1 MKSPSLMIK
10 CSLAGRKMEEP
21 TTKAPEERKD
31 ALVVFQPSGRRARV
45 PLGTTLLDAARQ
57 MGVEIESICGGEQVC
72 GKCRVLVEEGR
83 FQKEGVTSGMGHLSP
98 VGEREQRFLRRK
110 DTPAN
115 ARLACAAQVL
125 GDVVVTVPPESRL
138 HKQVIVKAAGERR
151 IPTDPAVR
159 LAYIH
164 LPEAALEDNT
174 SLWDRA
180 QQALSDRFG
189 YESLTI
195 DTAALQELPV
205 AWAKGHGGMTFTIWQ
220 EREVIRVQPG
230 FRERLLGLAVDM
242 GTTTVAGYLCD
253 LDSGEVLATHGLMNP
268 QVAYGED
275 LMSRISYANDHPDGL
290 DKLHGAAVEAL
301 NRIASE
307 TARSAGRSA
316 DEIVEI
322 VLVGNSVIHHLALGL
337 DPRPLGEAPFAP
349 VTKEALDLRAR
360 DLGLNVARGANL
372 HVLPLEGGH
381 VGADNVAVAL
391 AEAPHSQD
399 EMMLVLDVGTNGEI
413 LLGNRHRVLSASSPT
428 GPAFEGAQI
437 VHGMRAAPGAVERV
451 RIDPATWEPRVK
463 VIGEERWSD
472 AGALPV
478 RGICG
483 SGIIE
488 AVAELFTAGVIR
500 PDGRFSDGCREHP
513 RCRKDGRTWEYVLV
527 REDENSLGRE
537 VTVTQA
543 DVRAIQLA
551 KAAMYAGAKLLMNRL
566 GVDRVDKVVLAGA
579 FGTVISKEHALALG
593 LFPDVPPE
601 RVYSVGNAAGDGAR
615 IALLNRQKRQ
625 EAQELA
631 RWIEYVE
638 IALDPLFQNEFVAA
652 MHFPHARDPFPHV
665 EAMLQAR
672 HGDFSPPRTP
682 RQRRK
687 KS

>member
-1 MKSPSLMIK
+1 MRSVPSVIK
-10 CSLAGRKMEEP
+10 FASAKE
-21 TTKAPEERKD
+21 KAVNRSTSEKGNARSF
-31 ALVVFQPSGRRARV
+31 LVVFQPSGRRVRV
-45 PLGTTLLDAARQ
+45 SPGTTLLDAARQ
-57 MGVEIESICGGEQVC
+57 VGVEIESICGGEQVC
-72 GKCRVLVEEGR
+72 GKCRVLVEEGS
-83 FQKEGVTSGMGHLSP
+83 FPKDGIASGMSHLSP
-98 VGEREQRFLRRK
+98 VEERETRFLRRK
-110 DTPAN
+110 GTPPN
-115 ARLACAAQVL
+115 ARLACAARVL
-125 GDVVVTVPPESRL
+125 GDVVITVPPESRL

-151 IPTDPAVR
+151 IVTDPAVR

-164 LPEAALEDNT
+164 LPEAELEDNS
-174 SLWDRA
+174 SLWERTRK
-180 QQALSDRFG
+180 ALAARFG
-189 YESLTI
+189 LEDLVI
-195 DTAALQELPV
+195 DIAALRELPK
-205 AWAKGHGGMTFTIWQ
+205 AWAKGHGGMTFTVWQ
-220 EREVIRVQPG
+220 EREVIQVQPG
-230 FRERLLGLAVDM
+230 LRERLLGLAVDM

-253 LDSGEVLATHGLMNP
+253 LNSGQVLATHGLMNP

-275 LMSRISYANDHPDGL
+275 LMSRVSYANDHPDGL
-290 DKLHGAAVEAL
+290 EKLHRAAVEAL

-307 TARSAGRSA
+307 TAESAGRSP

-349 VTKEALDLRAR
+349 VTKDAVDLKAR
-360 DLGLNVARGANL
+360 DLGLAVAPWANL

-391 AEAPHSQD
+391 AEAPHLQD
-399 EMMLVLDVGTNGEI
+399 EMMLILDVGTNGEI
-413 LLGNRHRVLSASSPT
+413 LLGNRERVLSASSPT

-451 RIDPATWEPRVK
+451 RVDPATWEPRFK

-472 AGALPV
+472 TGPLPA

-488 AVAELFTAGVIR
+488 AVAELFAAGVLR
-500 PDGRFSDGCREHP
+500 PDGRFSAGCRNHP

-527 REDENSLGRE
+527 REEENALGQE
-537 VTVTQA
+537 IVVTQA

-566 GVDRVDKVVLAGA
+566 GVDHVDKVVLAGA
-579 FGTVISKEHALALG
+579 FGAVISKEHALILG

-615 IALLNRQKRQ
+615 IALLNRQRRR

-638 IALDPLFQNEFVAA
+638 IALDPLFQEEFVAA
-652 MHFPHARDPFPHV
+652 MHFPHMRDPFPHV
-665 EAMLQAR
+665 KITSRSSAA
-672 HGDFSPPRTP
+672 GS
-682 RQRRK
+682 
-687 KS
+687 